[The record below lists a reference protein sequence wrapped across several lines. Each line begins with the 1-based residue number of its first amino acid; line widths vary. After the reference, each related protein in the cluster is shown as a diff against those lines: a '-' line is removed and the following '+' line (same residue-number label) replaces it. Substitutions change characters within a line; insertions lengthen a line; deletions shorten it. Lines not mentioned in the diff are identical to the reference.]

1 MRMHTTHTTVTV
13 HARRR
18 TVLHSPQVQKPVSS
32 KGPNPEARACMHAC
46 IHMDGGQTRQE
57 IFSPVMLWALAT
69 LSTAAAAPTRC
80 RHCHSSA
87 IHQIAASGKRRRR
100 RAGTSEAVT
109 RPPPRQTDTRTHL
122 TSRTSTVYGRS
133 LVRSYCSRSTLRSP
147 GHSREL
153 RRTVRTQKSRHRGSV
168 LCFGTTRN
176 SANGSQRQYY
186 SSLYK

>member
-1 MRMHTTHTTVTV
+1 MYSKFDVMENFFF
-13 HARRR
+13 
-18 TVLHSPQVQKPVSS
+18 LHSTLFNGSKYNIYLMFYACVWRFDVTENLKIFAKNYQGTKP
-32 KGPNPEARACMHAC
+32 
-46 IHMDGGQTRQE
+46 
-57 IFSPVMLWALAT
+57 
-69 LSTAAAAPTRC
+69 APTRC

-100 RAGTSEAVT
+100 WAGTSEAVT